1 MAFLKIK
8 QSRCAAMT
16 IRREALHEER
26 LVYLALTNK
35 PIKYKY
41 GRSRIAYIGTT
52 KRGVERIAQSAAKQ
66 SKALLGLHGVR
77 ELEFYVV
84 ACGPR
89 QGLKTW
95 KKLERALIILFR
107 EQLGEVPKG
116 NKQGPGLRWKD
127 EREIFGR
134 RKLEQVLE
142 SV

>member
-1 MAFLKIK
+1 MGLLKIK
-8 QSRCAAMT
+8 KSQQAALI

-26 LVYLALTNK
+26 LVYLALANK

-52 KRGVERIAQSAAKQ
+52 KRGVHRIAQSAAKQ
-66 SKALLGLHGVR
+66 SKELLGIHGVR
-77 ELEFYVV
+77 ELQFHVV

-89 QGLKTW
+89 QGVKTW
-95 KKLERALIILFR
+95 KKLERALLILFR

-116 NKQGPGLRWKD
+116 NRQGPGLRWRD

-134 RKLEQVLE
+134 RSLEKIF
-142 SV
+142 SSI